1 MTKKKKKAKIQTDIY
16 THPKPTNLQSFLPV
30 NRKGECEFLSPVG
43 RCLLKGPSSS
53 TSWGGSRRTKPA
65 ETRFLFF
72 IQSQLPQPLPP
83 GTILGKDKM
92 KWTALGIVAI
102 LQAQFPITG
111 KAGCFDGNELL
122 ETLCTYVWGGGRE
135 QRCGEEPMSPLNL
148 ALPKAMG
155 SWTGKGLFL

>member
-1 MTKKKKKAKIQTDIY
+1 
-16 THPKPTNLQSFLPV
+16 
-30 NRKGECEFLSPVG
+30 
-43 RCLLKGPSSS
+43 
-53 TSWGGSRRTKPA
+53 
-65 ETRFLFF
+65 
-72 IQSQLPQPLPP
+72 
-83 GTILGKDKM
+83 M

-155 SWTGKGLFL
+155 S